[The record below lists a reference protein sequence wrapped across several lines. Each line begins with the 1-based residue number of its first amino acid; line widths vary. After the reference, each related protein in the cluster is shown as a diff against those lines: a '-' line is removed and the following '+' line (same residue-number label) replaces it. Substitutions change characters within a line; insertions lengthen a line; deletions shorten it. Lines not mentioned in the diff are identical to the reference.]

1 MAKTASGDLYLAPF
15 PPRSLLSPRTHFHPS
30 PPTDAQFP
38 FRPLFN
44 RCSWILILQGIIEKR
59 IMRFDR
65 SSIFLSRIRY
75 LVQSVLLFSF
85 FHGGARSYEINF
97 IRLNFYEYSFQVQL
111 LYTQEIKKKFLN
123 VKKLKYPLS
132 YKLLIFSFFFFNKV
146 QSKIKK

>member
-1 MAKTASGDLYLAPF
+1 
-15 PPRSLLSPRTHFHPS
+15 
-30 PPTDAQFP
+30 
-38 FRPLFN
+38 
-44 RCSWILILQGIIEKR
+44 
-59 IMRFDR
+59 MRFDR

-132 YKLLIFSFFFFNKV
+132 YKLLTFFFFFLTKCRVKLKTLSTRSRDHVVMQNGKLRFNV
-146 QSKIKK
+146 KITGIADNILTSDSGD